1 MDNCHQFMCPLC
13 TLIFPTVDRVKKH
26 RVEEHTA
33 DELERSRAE
42 GEEEFIKKTN
52 YQCDVCHK
60 YLYDTKSLRHHVRAV
75 HVSPNTGYDI
85 NRRLLSY
92 KPKDVKNPTQRSRG
106 KKKEAQATVSAQ
118 NPDIS
123 SPNVEAGPIDSSS
136 QTPPDQV
143 PTNPQFSSF
152 ECTFKEVLLRIDG
165 KDAM

>member
-26 RVEEHTA
+26 RVEEHTT
-33 DELERSRAE
+33 DELERSRTE

-52 YQCDVCHK
+52 YQCEVCHK

-92 KPKDVKNPTQRSRG
+92 KPKDVKIPSKRSRG
-106 KKKEAQATVSAQ
+106 KKKEALAVLAP
-118 NPDIS
+118 NPDIL
-123 SPNVEAGPIDSSS
+123 NGERGPIDSSS
-136 QTPPDQV
+136 QAPPPDQV
-143 PTNPQFSSF
+143 PTNPPVFLF
-152 ECTFKEVLLRIDG
+152 
-165 KDAM
+165 